1 MEVVEMEGD
10 VTEMME
16 MEDERGDRWGM
27 NAMAKGIRNVNRE
40 TAKEDDKSRQI

>member
-1 MEVVEMEGD
+1 M
-10 VTEMME
+10 TEMME
-16 MEDERGDRWGM
+16 MEDERGDRCKWGM